1 MAISK
6 KFILV
11 VILISALSLS
21 LGVGIYTEQIR
32 PQTGKL
38 DTARRLMLESI
49 DPDALRAADGAEPAD
64 TTDTPQSY
72 DVVVFGGTPEAVA
85 AALSSVRHGL
95 NVCLVYKEGTLG
107 GVWADARL
115 NQLDNTY
122 VKISSP
128 GTSTTY
134 ALTSRG
140 INEGFMKLLGTKKME
155 NGVSD
160 GVFDTAKVKPVFQ
173 KLLTDNKITSI
184 AFKDFDLNIS
194 DRQVRSIKLE
204 TTSTT
209 ELVAANYFVDG
220 SENGDFAAKAGCPYT
235 LGRDKNIY
243 GTLDKPIQLQM
254 SDYATDTAQMSATL
268 MFRLGGV
275 DWDYLSNIIFGD
287 KVDKC
292 ARCGNAGWG
301 YNLLC
306 AGYNNPKSMTNGIML
321 GGLNLGRQSDGS
333 VLVNGLQVFNVDGTS
348 EQSVQDG
355 VKRAKNEVPQI
366 IGYLKSKVPAF
377 KSAYL
382 IDTADTL
389 YIRESRHFI
398 GEYIMT
404 MNDLL
409 KGAQYYD
416 SVAVGNHPADI
427 HPYTVQ
433 EALQNLSRFGNLVD
447 LHLQPGLYGIPLR
460 SLLPMKVDNL
470 VVVGRTISCTP
481 QAASSTRVVSIGI
494 SEAEAVGNIIGISKH
509 FDKPLKYLALDEQFW
524 AANIIE

>member
-1 MAISK
+1 MAFFK
-6 KFILV
+6 KFVLV
-11 VILISALSLS
+11 VIIISALSLS
-21 LGVGIYTEQIR
+21 LGVGMYTEQIR
-32 PQTGKL
+32 PHAGKL
-38 DTARRLMLESI
+38 DTARRQMLESL
-49 DPDALRAADGAEPAD
+49 DPDTLRAADGAEP
-64 TTDTPQSY
+64 TSISQSY

-95 NVCLVYKEGTLG
+95 KVCLAYKKGTLG

-122 VKISSP
+122 AKISSP

-155 NGVSD
+155 NGFSD
-160 GVFDTAKVKPVFQ
+160 GVFDSAKVKPVFQ
-173 KLLTDNKITSI
+173 RLLADNKITSI
-184 AFKDFDLNIS
+184 AFKDFDLNVS
-194 DRQVRSIKLE
+194 DRRVQSIKLKTAA
-204 TTSTT
+204 TTG
-209 ELVAANYFVDG
+209 LVAANYFIDG
-220 SENGDFAAKAGCPYT
+220 SENGDLAAKAGCPYT
-235 LGRDKNIY
+235 LGRHNNIY
-243 GTLDKPIQLQM
+243 GTLDKPIRLQA
-254 SDYATDTAQMSATL
+254 SDYTTDTAQMSATL

-275 DWDYLSNIIFGD
+275 DWEYLSNVIFGD

-301 YNLLC
+301 YNLVC
-306 AGYNNPKSMTNGIML
+306 AGFHNPKSAANGIML
-321 GGLNLGRQSDGS
+321 SGLNLGRQSDGS
-333 VLVNGLQVFNVDGTS
+333 VLINGLQVFNVDGTS

-355 VKRAKNEVPQI
+355 VKRAKNEVPQVVS
-366 IGYLKSKVPAF
+366 YLKSKVPAF

-398 GEYIMT
+398 GEYVMT
-404 MNDLL
+404 MDDLL

-416 SVAVGNHPADI
+416 SVTVGNHPADI
-427 HPYTVQ
+427 HPYTMQ

-447 LHLQPGLYGIPLR
+447 LHLQPRLYGIPLR

-481 QAASSTRVVSIGI
+481 QAASSTRVISIGI
-494 SEAEAVGNIIGISKH
+494 SEAEAVGSIIGISKH
-509 FDKPLKYLALDEQFW
+509 LDRPLKHLALDQQFW
-524 AANIIE
+524 ATNIIE